1 MLFWNNRLFTKG
13 NHICLVIEFN
23 RYSKNIHEVREL
35 ERERE
40 RETDRQT
47 DRDTDRQTDRERQT
61 DRQTDRERII
71 TYEGCFCIKSF

>member
-40 RETDRQT
+40 RERERQTDRQT
-47 DRDTDRQTDRERQT
+47 ETQTDRQTERERQT
-61 DRQTDRERII
+61 DRQTDRQREN
-71 TYEGCFCIKSF
+71 YNL